1 MCLCVGKY
9 PKRKKLQKNSC
20 KMPPIKVILF
30 EDNKKYTQSLLH
42 YFDDDK
48 DILLTATFATADNAV
63 TIVHTHQPDIVLMD
77 INMPPG
83 ISGIEAMNN
92 IRKAL
97 PHIKVLI
104 LTAFDDYDKI
114 FAALCGGAAGYI
126 LKSTNPDET
135 AQAIKDISKY
145 GGSYFSAP
153 IAKKMSSFFAD
164 QFVTKQPTYVDL
176 TPRQKEVLTNMVLG
190 LNSKAIASKMQIGY
204 DTVRDHIKGIYIKL
218 HVNSAPEAV
227 REAILR
233 KLI

>member
-1 MCLCVGKY
+1 
-9 PKRKKLQKNSC
+9 
-20 KMPPIKVILF
+20 MPPIKVILF
-30 EDNKKYTQSLLH
+30 EDNKQYTESLLH
-42 YFDDDK
+42 YFDGDE
-48 DILLTATFATADNAV
+48 DIFLAATFTTADNAV
-63 TIVHTHQPDIVLMD
+63 AIVHTHQPDLVLMD

-92 IRKAL
+92 IHKAL

-126 LKSTNPDET
+126 LKSTNPDKT
-135 AQAIKDISKY
+135 AQEIKDITKH

-164 QFVTKQPTYVDL
+164 QFVTRQPTYVDL
-176 TPRQKEVLTNMVLG
+176 TPRQKEVLTNMALG
-190 LNSKAIASKMQIGY
+190 LTSKSIASKMQIGY
-204 DTVRDHIKGIYIKL
+204 DTVRDHIKGIYTKL
-218 HVNSAPEAV
+218 HVNSAPQAV